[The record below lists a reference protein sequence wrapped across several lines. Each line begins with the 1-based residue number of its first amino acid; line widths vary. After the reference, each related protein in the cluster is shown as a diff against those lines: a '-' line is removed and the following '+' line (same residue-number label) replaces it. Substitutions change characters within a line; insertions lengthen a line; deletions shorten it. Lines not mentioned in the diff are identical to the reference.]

1 MGVRSQGDIADE
13 FIHEP
18 EIALRLAF
26 WLLAHCGGSPHAD
39 LSIDGANIKI
49 EARTVFDIQA
59 FLKEHGWAAESLR
72 DAWRG
77 NYRRGAQTLSIK
89 SAPGFDVQ
97 VTCDDKRIRAE
108 CKGGRLRPKGRSASA
123 ILASAIGQAIACAD
137 GADSEQLWIAVPD
150 SESFERACR
159 RIMAGAVFKKTG
171 IQIALVSTNGTRVLD

>member
-1 MGVRSQGDIADE
+1 MGAGNQPDIADGVM
-13 FIHEP
+13 HEP
-18 EIALRLAF
+18 EVALRLAF
-26 WLLAHCGGSPHAD
+26 WLLDRCGGSPHAD

-49 EARTVFDIQA
+49 EARAVFDIQA
-59 FLKEHGWAAESLR
+59 FLKEHGWLAESLR
-72 DAWRG
+72 DGWRG
-77 NYRRGAQTLSIK
+77 TYRRDNRTLSIK

-150 SESFERACR
+150 SESFEKACR
-159 RIMAGAVFKKTG
+159 RIMAGAVFKRTG
-171 IQIALVSTNGTRVLD
+171 IQIALVSRTGTRVIR